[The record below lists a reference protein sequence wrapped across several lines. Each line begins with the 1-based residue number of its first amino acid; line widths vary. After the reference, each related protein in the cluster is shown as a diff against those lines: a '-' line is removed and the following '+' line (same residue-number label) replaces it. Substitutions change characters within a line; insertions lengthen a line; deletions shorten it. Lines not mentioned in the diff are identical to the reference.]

1 MRIIAGT
8 ARGRRIEAPEGKNTR
23 PTLDRVRENLFNI
36 LQMNIRDSRV
46 LDLFA
51 GSGALS
57 IEALSRGAERATL
70 VDSDRNASRIQK
82 KNLEALGFAGR
93 ADVMLCDWKQAA
105 AELIRGGRQYDIVFL
120 DPPYRMTDLREVFS
134 TLEKLLS
141 EDGLVVLEH
150 EAKAKVT
157 FGEAFEETDRRQW
170 GYCGV
175 TFYRLTKECRNSTG
189 GEDI

>member
-8 ARGRRIEAPEGKNTR
+8 ARGRKIEAPEGKNTR

-57 IEALSRGAERATL
+57 IEALSRGAESATL
-70 VDSDRNASRIQK
+70 VDSDRNANRIQK
-82 KNLEALGFAGR
+82 KNLEALGFANR
-93 ADVMLCDWKQAA
+93 AEVLLRDWKQAA
-105 AELIRGGRQYDIVFL
+105 AELAREGRRYDLVFL
-120 DPPYRMTDLREVFS
+120 DPPYRMTDLHEVF
-134 TLEKLLS
+134 TAVGQLLA
-141 EDGLVVLEH
+141 EDGLVILEH
-150 EAKAKVT
+150 EAKAAVT
-157 FGEAFEETDRRQW
+157 AGEGYEVTDRRQW

-175 TFYRLTKECRNSTG
+175 TFYRLRKDGGTDAE
-189 GEDI
+189 GEDE